1 MAINLLDIK
10 PHKVSKD
17 LSGYITFIYGA
28 PKTGKTTLAT
38 QMNNCLLIATEKGY
52 NALPGVMAQ
61 DVTSWS
67 EIRQVYRELKKDEVK
82 KTFDAIIIDTV
93 DIAAEM
99 CQKYICNQNDIEA
112 LGELPYGQGWTKFKN
127 EFNDVFRGL
136 TQLGYA
142 VFFIG
147 HHKEQTIAVDGE
159 DKIYI
164 RSAMSNSTRSVI
176 TGMAD
181 IIGYAHQQRG
191 RDMSVLTLRSP
202 DDTIECG
209 GRFKYLPNE
218 IEMSYDNL
226 VNALAMAIEKEAA
239 ETDGKFV
246 TDEKIDNSVK
256 VKEYDFDAMIAEFQ
270 TLVEKIM
277 SANQSNG
284 MKITTIVDKY
294 LGKGKKVG
302 DATPA
307 QCEQIDLI
315 LIELREMV

>member
-1 MAINLLDIK
+1 MAIDLLGIK

-38 QMNNCLLIATEKGY
+38 QMNNCLLIATERGY
-52 NALPGVMAQ
+52 NALPGVIAQ

-127 EFNDVFRGL
+127 EFNEVFRGL

-147 HHKEQTIAVDGE
+147 HQKETMTTVNGE
-159 DKIYI
+159 DKMYV

-181 IIGYAHQQRG
+181 IIGYAHQRSG
-191 RDMSVLTLRSP
+191 ADMSVLTLRSP
-202 DDTIECG
+202 DDSVECG

-218 IEMSYDNL
+218 ISMSYENL
-226 VNALAMAIEKEAA
+226 VNALATAIEKEAA

-246 TDEKIDNSVK
+246 TDEKIDNTVK

-270 TLVEKIM
+270 SLVEKIM
-277 SANQSNG
+277 AANQSNG
-284 MKITTIVDKY
+284 MKITAIVDKY
-294 LGKGKKVG
+294 LGKNKKVG

>member
-112 LGELPYGQGWTKFKN
+112 LGELPYGQGWTKFKA

-147 HHKEQTIAVDGE
+147 HHKEQTITVDGE
-159 DKIYI
+159 DRIYI

-181 IIGYAHQQRG
+181 IFGYAHQQRG

-226 VNALAMAIEKEAA
+226 VNALAAAIDKEAA

-246 TDEKIDNSVK
+246 TDEKIDNSVQ
-256 VKEYDFDAMIAEFQ
+256 VKEYDFDAMITEFQ

-277 SANQSNG
+277 TANQSNG
-284 MKITTIVDKY
+284 MKITAIVDKY

-302 DATPA
+302 DATPTP
-307 QCEQIDLI
+307 CEQIDLI

>member
-226 VNALAMAIEKEAA
+226 VNALATAIEKEAA

-277 SANQSNG
+277 AANQSNG
-284 MKITTIVDKY
+284 MKITAIVDKY

-302 DATPA
+302 DVTPA